1 MSRAWLGLLF
11 AVLRIAAHLYY
22 QKDDVV
28 SDEAA
33 DEEIITYRK
42 RALQHLDFQPGD
54 KSGMH
59 VIQGMLIHIEAESLR
74 SLDSDASIYV
84 SFGKVVRLAL
94 LSGLHRDPSS
104 MKGISPFMAEMR
116 RRLWMCV
123 IHLDILIS
131 AQVGMPTMVPLS
143 NANTQ
148 PPRNLRNDDIDED
161 TIELP
166 ASRPLDH
173 ITNLSLPLAKNALV
187 SVCGRIA
194 LYLQDEHVPSNIVTE
209 LDHDLKAAWKTV
221 PEYFR
226 VQPLSQSL
234 TDPSH
239 VIMWRYAVEQVYW
252 TSLLLLHRKH
262 VFISSDITAG
272 GSRSDPHERDC
283 IDAALK
289 LLQYQAELHQETQ
302 PPGRLYHLK
311 HPARF
316 STKNDYFLAAVFIC
330 LELNSKT
337 VSLKST
343 GSKDSYREV
352 EMLAALENTYHV
364 LQEIGHESAEALR
377 ASKILLVM
385 LKKLRPTYEIEMGL
399 TLASQSSYTHEGVEM
414 LDCKLLIHLNYRFT
428 LTHCRYPKP
437 RINSNRFVVFGVSFQ
452 RCLFHQARGC

>member
-11 AVLRIAAHLYY
+11 AVLRIAAQLYY

-28 SDEAA
+28 VSREAA
-33 DEEIITYRK
+33 DEEILRYRK
-42 RALQHLDFQPGD
+42 NALENLDFQPGD
-54 KSGMH
+54 KGGMH
-59 VIQGMLIHIEAESLR
+59 VIQGMIIHIEAESLR

-104 MKGISPFMAEMR
+104 MKDISPFMAEMR

-123 IHLDILIS
+123 VHLDILIS

-148 PPRNLRNDDIDED
+148 PPRNLRNEDLDEE
-161 TIELP
+161 TTELP

-194 LYLQDEHVPSNIVTE
+194 LYLQDEHVPSNIVTQ
-209 LDHDLKAAWKTV
+209 LDHDLKAAWEAV
-221 PEYFR
+221 PDYFR
-226 VQPLSQSL
+226 VRPLGQSL

-262 VFISSDITAG
+262 VFTSSDIAG
-272 GSRSDPHERDC
+272 HGPETKGPDPHERDC
-283 IDAALK
+283 IDAAIK

-302 PPGRLYHLK
+302 PSGRLYHLK

-330 LELNSKT
+330 LELNSRA
-337 VSLKST
+337 VSLKAT
-343 GSKDSYREV
+343 GSKSDYREL

-364 LQEIGHESAEALR
+364 WQEIGRESSEALK
-377 ASKILLVM
+377 ASNILLVM
-385 LKKLRPTYEIEMGL
+385 LKKLRPIYEVEMDL
-399 TLASQSSYTHEGVEM
+399 TVLLQSSYVEGAGII
-414 LDCKLLIHLNYRFT
+414 DCKSYLKYL
-428 LTHCRYPKP
+428 
-437 RINSNRFVVFGVSFQ
+437 
-452 RCLFHQARGC
+452 